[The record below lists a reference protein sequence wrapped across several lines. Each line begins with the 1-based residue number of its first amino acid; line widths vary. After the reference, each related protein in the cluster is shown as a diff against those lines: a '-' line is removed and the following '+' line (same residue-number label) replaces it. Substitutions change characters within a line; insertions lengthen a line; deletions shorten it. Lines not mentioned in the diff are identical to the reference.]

1 MGGTCS
7 LGMKKRKLV
16 GVFINTRTCMLFI
29 SCAHPPPPPE
39 TAAKKASNSD
49 AVEEVM
55 TALRR
60 RGPEGLDALVASL
73 EAEEGIHDKL
83 IAKIRAGVCV

>member
-1 MGGTCS
+1 
-7 LGMKKRKLV
+7 
-16 GVFINTRTCMLFI
+16 MLFI